1 LFKLLRKSLSIIMA
15 LSVFLSLCS
24 VAAAASD
31 RIKFKLEERVEGRPG
46 YTISVPIEVDVP
58 SDGLIYDYNVFL
70 KSDVPVTDAYWGQ
83 WSEDGTRIDLSIRI
97 ADEAPSG
104 NYQVE
109 FDRSQMWVKKGTTS
123 ETLELTT
130 EYDTEIGVIAVKK
143 LVYVGKVS
151 GSAGG
156 YVEVPVFTNSTEP
169 ISAYGVTL
177 SYDRNLFEVA
187 EVSGVGEGELT
198 FIQDEEEGLIVDWN
212 NEGNSSVLMTNGPL
226 FKVKFKIKAV
236 DPIDYIPLDLYI
248 NTLLDDSGEIMYGVD
263 SRMGY
268 ISVIENQAPS
278 ASNVIVTGTPHVG
291 ETLQGDYT
299 FADEESDA
307 EGVST
312 FKWYRANDAAGAA
325 EALIAG
331 ADTKEYVLQPEDKDK
346 YIRFEVTPIAVSGT
360 LAGTSKTSVWTGPIG
375 IPTYE
380 VLYEANGATQG
391 NVPVDSS
398 AYVTGQEATVLGNT
412 GHLAKTGHTFGGW
425 TTDGANLEAV
435 YAAGDLL
442 PIESTNR
449 TLYAKWDLNRYQ
461 VNFNTN
467 GGSAVPSV
475 EADYDT
481 LIAEPQRPS
490 RSGYSF
496 SGWYKEATLTDK
508 WTFASDKVVADTTLY
523 AGWSQNSQGGGG
535 GAPAPAGPAASEQG
549 LDVLVNGKGESAAKA
564 DTKTENGLKKTVVT
578 VDGAKLESKLNEEK
592 AGGTLTVPVAVQ
604 SDSVEVE
611 FEAGTMKT
619 LQQKQMVIVLQTP
632 GGTYSLPASQ
642 IDLQAVSGL
651 FGSNVSPE
659 GIKVRLKIA
668 KPSESQGK
676 TVQGAIAQ
684 EGLTLVGEALEF
696 TVEAAYGE
704 RSIEIASFSSYV
716 ERSIVLPSGTGPNRI
731 TTGVTIDPDGTVRHV
746 PTKVVQENGRYQ
758 ATFNSLTNSTYA
770 VVWNPV
776 SFADVARHWAKD
788 AVNEMGARLIIDGI
802 GDNQFKPDLAV
813 SRAEFT
819 AIVVRALGLKQAKG
833 AASSYSDVSAT
844 AWFSGA
850 IESAKAYKL
859 VGGFED
865 GTFRPEEKLTREQAV
880 VILANAMELT
890 GLNDK
895 LSVPTDPMKRL
906 GSFTDA
912 GQVSEWARKAMA
924 AAVEAGLVNGQK
936 NNLIAAQS
944 QITRAEVALIIQRLL
959 EKSSLI

>member
-1 LFKLLRKSLSIIMA
+1 MFKLLRKSLSIIMA

-31 RIKFKLEERVEGRPG
+31 RIKFKLKERAEGRPG
-46 YTISVPIEVDVP
+46 YTISVPVEVEVP
-58 SDGLIYDYNVFL
+58 IDGLIYDYEVFL
-70 KSDVPVTDAYWGQ
+70 SSDVPVTDAYWGQ
-83 WSEDGTRIDLSIRI
+83 WNNEGTRIELSVRI

-104 NYQVE
+104 DYQVD
-109 FDRSQMWVKKGTTS
+109 FDRSKMWVKKGTTS
-123 ETLELTT
+123 ENTALTT
-130 EYDTEIGVIAVKK
+130 EYDTVSGVISVTKQIS
-143 LVYVGKVS
+143 VGQAS

-156 YVEVPVFTNSTEP
+156 YVELPISTNSTTP
-169 ISAYGVTL
+169 ISAYGATLPYNRDVFEVVDVTAAGRGTL
-177 SYDRNLFEVA
+177 SYEEV
-187 EVSGVGEGELT
+187 E
-198 FIQDEEEGLIVDWN
+198 DEGLVVSWN
-212 NEGNSSVLMTNGPL
+212 NDGDSSVLMTNGPL
-226 FKVKFKIKAV
+226 FKVKFKIKGDASV
-236 DPIDYIPLDLYI
+236 GFEMLSMHSINVLDA
-248 NTLLDDSGEIMYGVD
+248 SGEGMYVD
-263 SRMGY
+263 SRMGH
-268 ISVIENQAPS
+268 IEVTENEAPT
-278 ASNVIVTGTPHVG
+278 AGNVNVSGTPHIG
-291 ETLQGDYT
+291 ATLQGDYT
-299 FADEESDA
+299 FDDAESDA

-325 EALIAG
+325 EAIIAG
-331 ADTKEYVLQPEDKDK
+331 ADTKEYVLQQEDKDK

-375 IPTYE
+375 VPTYQ

-391 NVPVDSS
+391 DVPADSS

-412 GHLAKTGHTFGGW
+412 GHLAKAGHTFGGW
-425 TTDGANLEAV
+425 TTDEANLEAV

-611 FEAGTMKT
+611 FEAGTMKA

-684 EGLTLVGEALEF
+684 KGLTLVGEALEF

-850 IESAKAYKL
+850 IESAKAFKL

-959 EKSSLI
+959 EKSNLI

>member
-1 LFKLLRKSLSIIMA
+1 MFKLLRKSLSIIMA

-31 RIKFKLEERVEGRPG
+31 RIKFKLNERSEGRPT
-46 YTISVPIEVDVP
+46 YTINVGITVEIPDDGFYYELIPKVNSSVP
-58 SDGLIYDYNVFL
+58 S
-70 KSDVPVTDAYWGQ
+70 TDMVWGGWITDTFGQ
-83 WSEDGTRIDLSIRI
+83 LSIRI
-97 ADEAPSG
+97 AEDAPSG
-104 NYQVE
+104 DYPIVFNRDEMV
-109 FDRSQMWVKKGTTS
+109 VNKGTNENDAVPITD
-123 ETLELTT
+123 
-130 EYDTEIGVIAVKK
+130 YDIEDGVITVTKQ
-143 LVYVGKVS
+143 VSVGQVS

-156 YVEVPVFTNSTEP
+156 YVELPIFTNSTEP
-169 ISAYGVTL
+169 ISAYGLTL
-177 SYDRNLFEVA
+177 PYYRDVFEVVDVTAA
-187 EVSGVGEGELT
+187 EGGRLT
-198 FIQDEEEGLIVDWN
+198 FNDDEIEGLVVNWN
-212 NEGNSSVLMTNGPL
+212 NDDDSSVLMTYGPL
-226 FKVKFKIKAV
+226 FKVKFKIKDDALG
-236 DPIDYIPLDLYI
+236 IKMLSMHSINFLDA
-248 NTLLDDSGEIMYGVD
+248 SGEGMYVD

-268 ISVIENQAPS
+268 IEVSENQAPS
-278 ASNVIVTGTPHVG
+278 ADNVNVTGTPHVG

-299 FADEESDA
+299 FDDAESDA

-312 FKWYRANDAAGAA
+312 FKWYRANDAAGAG

-346 YIRFEVTPIAVSGT
+346 YIRFEVIPIAVSGT

-375 IPTYE
+375 VPTYQ

-391 NVPVDSS
+391 NVPVDSC

-425 TTDGANLEAV
+425 TTDEANLEAV

-508 WTFASDKVVADTTLY
+508 WMFASDKVVADTTLY

-611 FEAGTMKT
+611 FEAGTMKA

-676 TVQGAIAQ
+676 TVQGAIAK

-802 GDNQFKPDLAV
+802 GDTQFKPDLAV

-924 AAVEAGLVNGQK
+924 SAVEAGLVNGQK

-959 EKSSLI
+959 EKSNLI